1 MQQEI
6 IRILL
11 VDDKVELRQNIRR
24 LLSFEDAIE
33 IVGEASNGQEAIEAA
48 RKTRPDLILMD
59 INMPVMDGIQAT
71 EFISLEMPEIT
82 IIMMSVQGE
91 QEYIR
96 KAMKAGARDFLVK
109 PFSNDDLIDTIKSV
123 YRADMRR
130 RSMHQQAAA
139 ATAPAAAPG
148 GAAPVA
154 ASVPQE
160 AKQGDIVTVFS
171 TKGGV
176 GKTTIVLNLA
186 IAVQKLSGKKVC
198 VVDCDLQFGDVAIM
212 LNLAPQRTIT
222 NLVEEPPP
230 WTADLV
236 TEYMT
241 KHEVSGIDVLLGPA
255 KPEYAETVQVEHIEQ
270 ALTLLKE
277 RYDYVFVDSSPL
289 FRNIELAI
297 LDLSTIIMVVVSLEL
312 SAIKNI
318 KLCLELLNNLNYNPE
333 KIKLILNRG
342 YPPMGGI
349 EVNDVQNGL
358 RREVISLIPSAG
370 KEVVSSLN
378 KGTPFMLTDSS
389 SDLAKSFYKL
399 AELIVGETGGTVQSQ
414 DGGGEKKQSSNLFGR
429 FTGIFSS
436 SS

>member
-1 MQQEI
+1 MSGAEI

-33 IVGEASNGQEAIEAA
+33 IVGEASNGQEAIEVA
-48 RKTRPDLILMD
+48 KQTRPDMILMD

-71 EFISLEMPEIT
+71 EIISLEMPEIT

-123 YRADMRR
+123 YRADRR
-130 RSMHQQAAA
+130 RREMHQVPNAPAGA
-139 ATAPAAAPG
+139 PAGAPVVPGAPAA
-148 GAAPVA
+148 
-154 ASVPQE
+154 PQPS
-160 AKQGDIVTVFS
+160 KQGEIITVFS

-176 GKTTIVLNLA
+176 GKTTLVLNLA
-186 IAVQKLSGKKVC
+186 ITAAKLSNKKIA
-198 VVDCDLQFGDVAIM
+198 VVDGDLQFGDVAIM
-212 LNLAPQRTIT
+212 LNLQPTRTIT

-230 WTADLV
+230 WTSDLV
-236 TEYMT
+236 QEYMT
-241 KHEVSGIDVLLGPA
+241 HHEPSGIDVLLGPS
-255 KPEYAETVQVEHIEQ
+255 KPEYAETVQVEHVEQ
-270 ALTLLKE
+270 ALQLLKE
-277 RYDYVFVDSSPL
+277 KYDYVFVDTSPL

-297 LDLSTIIMVVVSLEL
+297 LDMSAMIFVVVSLEL

-318 KLCLELLNNLNYNPE
+318 KLCLELLGNLNYNTE
-333 KIKLILNRG
+333 KIKLVLNRG

-349 EVNDVQNGL
+349 EVTDVQNGL

-378 KGTPFMLTDSS
+378 KGSPFMLTDTS
-389 SDLAKSFYKL
+389 SDLAKAFIKL
-399 AELIVGETGGTVQSQ
+399 AQLIVGEDGAGGPDPNEQ
-414 DGGGEKKQSSNLFGR
+414 KKTNIFGR
-429 FTGIFSS
+429 FTGIFSTS
-436 SS
+436 SGQ

>member
-59 INMPVMDGIQAT
+59 INMPVMDGIQST

-130 RSMHQQAAA
+130 RTMHQ
-139 ATAPAAAPG
+139 PAPG
-148 GAAPVA
+148 NPAQAAPV
-154 ASVPQE
+154 Q
-160 AKQGDIVTVFS
+160 QGGGGGPVEGRQGEIVTVFS

-186 IAVQKLSGKKVC
+186 IALKKLTGKRIC

-212 LNLAPQRTIT
+212 LNLAPQKTLT

-230 WTADLV
+230 WTPELV
-236 TEYMT
+236 EEYVT
-241 KHEVSGIDVLLGPA
+241 HHDISGIDVLLGPS
-255 KPEYAETVQVEHIEQ
+255 KPEYAETVQGEHIEQ

-277 RYDYVFVDSSPL
+277 RYDYVFVDTSPM
-289 FRNIELAI
+289 FRNIELSI
-297 LDLSTIIMVVVSLEL
+297 LDLSAIILVVVSLEL

-399 AELIVGETGGTVQSQ
+399 AELVVAETGGQLPGAPAQ
-414 DGGGEKKQSSNLFGR
+414 GEKKEASNLFGR

>member
-130 RSMHQQAAA
+130 RTMHTQ
-139 ATAPAAAPG
+139 APAATPAP
-148 GAAPVA
+148 GAAPMA
-154 ASVPQE
+154 AAVPQE

-186 IAVQKLSGKKVC
+186 IAVSKLSGKKCC

-241 KHEVSGIDVLLGPA
+241 KHEISGIDVLLGPA

-378 KGTPFMLTDSS
+378 KGTPFMLTDTS
-389 SDLAKSFYKL
+389 SDLAKSFFKL
-399 AELIVGETGGTVQSQ
+399 AEIVVGETGGHVQKQ
-414 DGGGEKKQSSNLFGR
+414 DQAEKKGTNLFGR

>member
-130 RSMHQQAAA
+130 RTMHQP
-139 ATAPAAAPG
+139 AP
-148 GAAPVA
+148 GAAPA
-154 ASVPQE
+154 QQQAPAQQAGGGE
-160 AKQGDIVTVFS
+160 ARQGEIITVFS

-186 IAVQKLSGKKVC
+186 IALKKLTGKRIC
-198 VVDCDLQFGDVAIM
+198 VVDCDLQFGDIAIM
-212 LNLAPQRTIT
+212 LNLAPQKTLT

-230 WTADLV
+230 WTPELV
-236 TEYMT
+236 EEYVT
-241 KHEVSGIDVLLGPA
+241 HHEISGVDVLLGPS
-255 KPEYAETVQVEHIEQ
+255 KPEYAETVQGEHIEQ
-270 ALTLLKE
+270 TLTLLKE
-277 RYDYVFVDSSPL
+277 RYDYVFVDTSPL
-289 FRNIELAI
+289 FRNTELSI
-297 LDLSTIIMVVVSLEL
+297 LDLSAVILVIVSLEL

-333 KIKLILNRG
+333 KIKLVLNRG

-399 AELIVGETGGTVQSQ
+399 AELVVAETGGQLPGVENT
-414 DGGGEKKQSSNLFGR
+414 DGKEKTSNLFGR

>member
-139 ATAPAAAPG
+139 AAAPAAAPG
-148 GAAPVA
+148 AAPA
-154 ASVPQE
+154 AAAVPQE

-414 DGGGEKKQSSNLFGR
+414 DGGGGEKKQSSNLFGR

-436 SS
+436 ST